1 MQSSIE
7 SFKGATSAPER
18 IWTLLTAAYLNCNGK
33 FSPPSSI
40 RSRLV
45 CDFLG
50 SSVEVNPRTF
60 ARSQGGCCC
69 SEKSVLAKGFTH
81 TRSS

>member
-1 MQSSIE
+1 MQSSIA

-40 RSRLV
+40 RPRLV
-45 CDFLG
+45 CDFLRY
-50 SSVEVNPRTF
+50 SVEVNPLLLLEVRVG
-60 ARSQGGCCC
+60 AVVQKSQFQLRETG
-69 SEKSVLAKGFTH
+69 
-81 TRSS
+81 R